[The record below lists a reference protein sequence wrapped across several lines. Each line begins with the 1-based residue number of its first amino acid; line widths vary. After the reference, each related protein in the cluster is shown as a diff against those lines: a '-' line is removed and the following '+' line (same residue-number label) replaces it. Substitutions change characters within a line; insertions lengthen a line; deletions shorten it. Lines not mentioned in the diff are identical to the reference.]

1 MANTNE
7 HSGIS
12 GGSFPHNDLPGHSFS
27 FFFLPYRSF
36 AYIIVFSVAFIW
48 NFSLCVN
55 TCVSA
60 SISAACAL
68 SSGRLCASASS
79 GLFLF

>member
-1 MANTNE
+1 MINTNE
-7 HSGIS
+7 YSGIS
-12 GGSFPHNDLPGHSFS
+12 GGSFPHNALPGYSFS
-27 FFFLPYRSF
+27 FFLPYRSF
-36 AYIIVFSVAFIW
+36 AYIIVFSVAFLW

-55 TCVSA
+55 VCVSA